1 MAGRPRKQKVTAA
14 ASSEEYVVKVWLKG
28 TRRVS
33 RTIAFRGDQTLD
45 DLHRAIFDA
54 FDRFDPH
61 LYAFYFPKLIPKRGA
76 HPGMVKE
83 FAPPEMIEDPG
94 PVGIDGPRDS
104 TMSRLD
110 ALGLKVGKTFEYLF
124 DFGDSWLHEV
134 EVVSIGPKQP
144 GRSYPSLLEKKGGSP
159 PQYADVDVEDDAP
172 ETKP

>member
-14 ASSEEYVVKVWLKG
+14 ASSEEYVVKVWVNG

-33 RTIAFRGDQTLD
+33 RTLAFRGDQTLD
-45 DLHRAIFDA
+45 DVHRAIFEA
-54 FDRFDPH
+54 FDRFDQH

-76 HPGMVKE
+76 CLGMVKQ
-83 FAPPEMIEDPG
+83 FAPPEMVEDQG
-94 PVGIDGPRDS
+94 SVGIDGPRDS

-134 EVVSIGPKQP
+134 EVVGIGPQQP
-144 GRSYPSLLEKKGGSP
+144 GRRYPSLLEKKGVSP
-159 PQYADVDVEDDAP
+159 PQYADVDMEDDAS
-172 ETKP
+172 ETQP